1 MAGFPASLSIAMWF
15 VAAIWVVG
23 AVAYWL
29 EYDAELVWFTGLIG
43 AGFALAEWRL
53 ARKQNP
59 LPGEDHD

>member
-15 VAAIWVVG
+15 VDAIWVVG

-59 LPGEDHD
+59 LPGENHD